1 MNLFLLLAALVEV
14 PVVISLTKLA
24 SSDVD
29 GVAPADSS
37 NTMIIRD
44 LIKLNSPESSE
55 RMLMEKAVKILCA
68 TRRVFEIVCRADF
81 SSSVHLGAITHIRL
95 FSNLVSSSRNQS
107 AKKVTGDDI
116 SRKSA

>member
-14 PVVISLTKLA
+14 PVVISLTKL
-24 SSDVD
+24 SSSVDD

-68 TRRVFEIVCRADF
+68 TRRVFEIVCRAAF
-81 SSSVHLGAITHIRL
+81 SVSVHLGTVHL
-95 FSNLVSSSRNQS
+95 GVL
-107 AKKVTGDDI
+107 DI
-116 SRKSA
+116 VKSKARFFQIWSLNNFVC